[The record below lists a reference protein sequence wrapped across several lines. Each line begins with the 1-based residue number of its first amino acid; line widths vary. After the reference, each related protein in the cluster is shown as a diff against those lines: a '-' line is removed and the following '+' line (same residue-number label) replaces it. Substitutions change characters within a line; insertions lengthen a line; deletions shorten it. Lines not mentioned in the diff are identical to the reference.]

1 MKKSNIMS
9 FIGLT
14 FFTVYEIS
22 IYIINPPFDVDFMIF
37 LLCMGS
43 FFTLP
48 IFLFVCC
55 CCIIYSSIFAIID
68 KKRADIICGIW
79 ALVLLLIWIF
89 NTNDVNANIQEEYYE
104 DHKSELWE
112 FASEIERICDGK
124 VSHLWIKKDEDESNH
139 TGNLTDADVEQIKDM
154 INSHGFIDVSYGDS
168 VCNIGYKYKGMALYS
183 FVLGLHGKKLE
194 DNYETII
201 YNDTVAFEHGCGAVG
216 RCSYPGKEEYLKSK
230 GKTSEY

>member
-14 FFTVYEIS
+14 FFTVYEIL

-79 ALVLLLIWIF
+79 ALVLLLIWILCEHSRGILRGSQKWIMGICF
-89 NTNDVNANIQEEYYE
+89 WNRTYMRRESLTSLDKKRWRRIQSYRKPYRCRRRTNQRHD
-104 DHKSELWE
+104 
-112 FASEIERICDGK
+112 
-124 VSHLWIKKDEDESNH
+124 
-139 TGNLTDADVEQIKDM
+139 
-154 INSHGFIDVSYGDS
+154 
-168 VCNIGYKYKGMALYS
+168 
-183 FVLGLHGKKLE
+183 
-194 DNYETII
+194 
-201 YNDTVAFEHGCGAVG
+201 
-216 RCSYPGKEEYLKSK
+216 
-230 GKTSEY
+230 

>member
-22 IYIINPPFDVDFMIF
+22 IYIINPPFDVDFLIF

-124 VSHLWIKKDEDESNH
+124 VSHLWIKKMKTNPIIQETLQMLTSN
-139 TGNLTDADVEQIKDM
+139 
-154 INSHGFIDVSYGDS
+154 
-168 VCNIGYKYKGMALYS
+168 
-183 FVLGLHGKKLE
+183 
-194 DNYETII
+194 
-201 YNDTVAFEHGCGAVG
+201 
-216 RCSYPGKEEYLKSK
+216 KSK
-230 GKTSEY
+230 T